1 MGSDEEEGDK
11 GKKKKTKKIKEK
23 YVDQEELNKTKLHM
37 PHQCALMGEGT
48 DEDEV
53 TAEEPRQLP
62 LMKSP
67 LWRERKT
74 HPVWKRWTKVGANL
88 VSPAR
93 PLPHLTAGKGADPPP
108 PCCC

>member
-48 DEDEV
+48 DENEV
-53 TAEEPRQLP
+53 TAEEPSTAPPDEIPAL
-62 LMKSP
+62 KG
-67 LWRERKT
+67 E
-74 HPVWKRWTKVGANL
+74 AD
-88 VSPAR
+88 VSCVEEV
-93 PLPHLTAGKGADPPP
+93 D
-108 PCCC
+108 